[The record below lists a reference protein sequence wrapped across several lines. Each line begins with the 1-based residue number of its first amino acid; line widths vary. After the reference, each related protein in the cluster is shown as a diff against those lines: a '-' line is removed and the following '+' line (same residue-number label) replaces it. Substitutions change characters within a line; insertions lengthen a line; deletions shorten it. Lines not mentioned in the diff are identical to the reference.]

1 MCASVRAF
9 TILNLNI
16 SKPIGTK
23 FHLKHYLGGGGFRP
37 DWIRTLVSVATDSS
51 HRVIMGKRR
60 YHVSLVVFYWKVF
73 ILTDNDAI
81 DKSLYEFEIRPDRIT
96 DYIVRFP

>member
-1 MCASVRAF
+1 MCAPVRAF

-37 DWIRTLVSVATDSS
+37 DWIRTLVSMATDSS

-60 YHVSLVVFYWKVF
+60 YHVFLIVFVWIFF
-73 ILTDNDAI
+73 ILADNDAI
-81 DKSLYEFEIRPDRIT
+81 DKSLDDIEIRSDRIT
-96 DYIVRFP
+96 DYRVRCP